1 METILKNL
9 GINKFIAIKKF
20 YNDCVG
26 SNDFYKMINRRLKY
40 QSEKNL
46 AIFLNNEF
54 EIYLKEFAQYQ

>member
-1 METILKNL
+1 MKTILKYL

-40 QSEKNL
+40 QNKKDL

-54 EIYLKEFAQYQ
+54 EIHLKEFAQYQ